1 MAKKTAKQSTKS
13 RRRKAYTKGARA
25 EYKLKRK
32 LEEAGWTVVRSAGS
46 HGYWDL
52 VAFKFRKGH
61 VDIALIQV
69 KALEPSGR
77 PKVIIQTG
85 TFRAIEAIV
94 FVYFGQAFLSREL
107 LFSVDDPFRAFGLS
121 RDVAK
126 GVSCRRRRQQPKG
139 GRHDDRIE

>member
-1 MAKKTAKQSTKS
+1 VAKKTVKRSIGQ
-13 RRRKAYTKGARA
+13 RRKRTYAKGVKA
-25 EYKLKRK
+25 EYRLKRK

-85 TFRAIEAIV
+85 TFRAIEAVV

-107 LFSVDDPFRAFGLS
+107 PFSVDDPFRAFGQS
-121 RDVAK
+121 VDAVK
-126 GVSCRRRRQQPKG
+126 VSFCRRRSKQPRD
-139 GRHDDRIE
+139 GRHDDRSE

>member
-1 MAKKTAKQSTKS
+1 VAKKTAKQPTKS
-13 RRRKAYTKGARA
+13 RRKKAYTKGARA

-69 KALEPSGR
+69 KAFEPTGR
-77 PKVIIQTG
+77 PKVIVQTG
-85 TFRAIEAIV
+85 TFRAIEAVV

-107 LFSVDDPFRAFGLS
+107 PFSVNDPFRAFGLS
-121 RDVAK
+121 RD
-126 GVSCRRRRQQPKG
+126 GVQGASCRQRRQQPKG
-139 GRHDDRIE
+139 GRHDDRNE